1 MRNIFLIVVLALIS
15 QINLHAQEETTME
28 NTPAKEETKMESVSY
43 SLGILVAQNLKKQGF
58 TDINLEEFGADI
70 DDVLKGRPTKI
81 EELQA
86 QQMVQSYMKEA
97 QAAQHKDNLDAG
109 KAFLAENGLRGEVV
123 TTDSGL
129 QYEVLT
135 PAEGRK
141 PKATDE
147 VTVHYHGTL
156 IDGTV
161 FDSSVQRGKPT
172 SFPLNRVISGWTEG
186 LQLMSVGSKYKFY
199 IPYNL
204 GYGDQAAGAEIKPFS
219 ALIFEVELISIK

>member
-1 MRNIFLIVVLALIS
+1 
-15 QINLHAQEETTME
+15 
-28 NTPAKEETKMESVSY
+28 
-43 SLGILVAQNLKKQGF
+43 
-58 TDINLEEFGADI
+58 
-70 DDVLKGRPTKI
+70 
-81 EELQA
+81 
-86 QQMVQSYMKEA
+86 MKEA